1 MGALTKLTGQK
12 KMEAKWSFIIPGT
25 LLIFGFI
32 LLILYSIISEPHWTT
47 VLSTLSMV
55 MLASFSV
62 GALIGFIFGIPRTLQ
77 ENITEGVKSN
87 SNLEQLSDWL
97 TKIIVGVGLVESKEV
112 FELIGG
118 LAEKLSSGFT
128 NAPLGYSIIA
138 STLIF
143 YFFGGF
149 FISYLWSRILL
160 ERIFMENMDTERRIA
175 ALEETKDIQD
185 EINELQSNY
194 SKESLKS
201 IIDKS
206 LEQTKDAKKQTNIFG
221 KIIGVAYDKL
231 DYSSINILANEY
243 DSKLQISANT
253 WSDIALA
260 NLNLYNSSHN
270 KIYADGVNL
279 ACNRSIEL
287 LHNYGTPQMIKIY
300 LTLVIYKKAK
310 DENNPEKIDQT
321 RKSVENIIKEIN
333 GLDTITAYE
342 AYAYMLKNDTTIFGK
357 YNELFRTDFKV
368 ACETLKD
375 RYLEHLKTSKA
386 GK

>member
-1 MGALTKLTGQK
+1 MKGPTKLTGQK
-12 KMEAKWSFIIPGT
+12 KLEAKWSFIIPGS
-25 LLIFGFI
+25 LLIFGFV

-128 NAPLGYSIIA
+128 NAPLGYTIIG

-160 ERIFMENMDTERRIA
+160 ERIFMQNMDTERRIA

-194 SKESLKS
+194 SKENLKS

-206 LEQTKDAKKQTNIFG
+206 LEQVKDVKKQTNIFG
-221 KIIGVAYDKL
+221 KIIGIAYEKL
-231 DYSSINILANEY
+231 DYSSVNILANEY
-243 DSKLQISANT
+243 DTKLQISANT

-260 NLNLYNSSHN
+260 NLNLYNTSYN

-300 LTLVIYKKAK
+300 LNLVIYKKAK
-310 DENNPEKIDQT
+310 DENNTEKTAKTKNEI
-321 RKSVENIIKEIN
+321 KVNINNIKT
-333 GLDTITAYE
+333 LDTITAYE

-357 YNELFRTDFKV
+357 YNELFRTDFKPEF
-368 ACETLKD
+368 ETLKN
-375 RYLEHLKTSKA
+375 RYLEHLKTSKVE
-386 GK
+386 K

>member
-1 MGALTKLTGQK
+1 MKGPTKLTGQK
-12 KMEAKWSFIIPGT
+12 KLEAKWSFIIPGS
-25 LLIFGFI
+25 LLIFGFV

-128 NAPLGYSIIA
+128 NAPLGYTIIG

-194 SKESLKS
+194 SKENLKS

-206 LEQTKDAKKQTNIFG
+206 LAQVKDVKKQTNIFG
-221 KIIGVAYDKL
+221 KIIGIAYENL
-231 DYSSINILANEY
+231 DYSSVNILANEY
-243 DSKLQISANT
+243 DTKLQISANT

-260 NLNLYNSSHN
+260 NLNLYNTSHN

-300 LTLVIYKKAK
+300 LNLVIYKKAK
-310 DENNPEKIDQT
+310 DENNTEKTTQI
-321 RKSVENIIKEIN
+321 KNEIKVNIKNIKT
-333 GLDTITAYE
+333 LDTITAYE

-357 YNELFRTDFKV
+357 YNELFRTDFKPEF
-368 ACETLKD
+368 ETLKD
-375 RYLEHLKTSKA
+375 RYLEHLKTSKVE
-386 GK
+386 K

>member
-1 MGALTKLTGQK
+1 MKGPTKLTGQK
-12 KMEAKWSFIIPGT
+12 KLEAKWSFIIPGT

-32 LLILYSIISEPHWTT
+32 LLVLYSIVSEPHWTK

-118 LAEKLSSGFT
+118 LAEKLSSGFA
-128 NAPLGYSIIA
+128 NAPLGYAIIA

-194 SKESLKS
+194 SKENLKS

-206 LEQTKDAKKQTNIFG
+206 LEQIKDAKKQTNIFG
-221 KIIGVAYDKL
+221 KIIGIAYDKL
-231 DYSSINILANEY
+231 DYSSVNILANEY

-300 LTLVIYKKAK
+300 LNLVMYKKAK
-310 DENNPEKIDQT
+310 DENNAEKTALTKNEI
-321 RKSVENIIKEIN
+321 KININNIKI
-333 GLDTITAYE
+333 LDTITGYE

-357 YNELFRTDFKV
+357 YNELFRTDFKPEHEV
-368 ACETLKD
+368 LKD
-375 RYLEHLKTSKA
+375 RYLEHLKTSK
-386 GK
+386 GEK

>member
-1 MGALTKLTGQK
+1 MKAPAILTGQK
-12 KMEAKWSFIIPGT
+12 KLEAKWSFIIPGS
-25 LLIFGFI
+25 LLIFGFV
-32 LLILYSIISEPHWTT
+32 LLILYSITSEPFWTT
-47 VLSTLSMV
+47 VLSTLSMI

-118 LAEKLSSGFT
+118 LADKLSSGFA
-128 NAPLGYSIIA
+128 NAPLGYTIIA

-185 EINELQSNY
+185 EINELQSDY
-194 SKESLKS
+194 SKENLKS
-201 IIDKS
+201 ILDKS
-206 LEQTKDAKKQTNIFG
+206 LEQTKDAKKRTNIFG
-221 KIIGVAYDKL
+221 KIIGIAYEKL
-231 DYSSINILANEY
+231 DYSSVNTLANEY

-260 NLNLYNSSHN
+260 NLNLYHGSHN
-270 KIYADGVNL
+270 KIYADSVNL
-279 ACNRSIEL
+279 ACDRSIEIL
-287 LHNYGTPQMIKIY
+287 DNYGTPQMIKIY
-300 LTLVIYKKAK
+300 LNLVIYKKAK
-310 DENNPEKIDQT
+310 DENNTEKIEQT
-321 RKSVENIIKEIN
+321 KKEIQHIIKNIID
-333 GLDTITAYE
+333 LPTITAYE

-357 YNELFRTDFKV
+357 YNELFRTDFKE
-368 ACETLKD
+368 AYETLKD
-375 RYLEHLKTSKA
+375 RYLKHLENSKT